1 MSPSQKYF
9 ILFALWSTFVYG
21 CSAKNTSV
29 EEVHGN
35 QPETNM
41 DEHQE
46 QLDPQNNSPKEQN
59 HDSSQT
65 TENFTV
71 PKPPPRLQN
80 NTEKLVKE
88 GILEE
93 LPSSIPVEQELLV
106 TFRTMYPNGCWMQ
119 SEPIHEIDTSK
130 KTITHTY
137 TTNYEGE
144 GRMCT
149 MGFKH
154 GGFQKPIVIDEIGI
168 YTGTIIVDEN
178 VRTTYTIEVTSN

>member
-1 MSPSQKYF
+1 MNPSQNTF
-9 ILFALWSTFVYG
+9 FRFALWSAFAYG
-21 CSAKNTSV
+21 CSAKNNSV
-29 EEVHGN
+29 EEIHSN
-35 QPETNM
+35 QPEPTV
-41 DEHQE
+41 EE
-46 QLDPQNNSPKEQN
+46 QQDNSPHEQN
-59 HDSSQT
+59 DDSSQT
-65 TENFTV
+65 TENSTA

-93 LPSSIPVEQELLV
+93 LPSSIVVDQELLV

-119 SEPIHEIDTSK
+119 SEPTHEIDTSK

-137 TTNYEGE
+137 TTNYEAE

-154 GGFQKPIVIDEIGI
+154 GGFQKSITIDEVGT
-168 YTGTIIVDEN
+168 YTGTIIVDDN
-178 VRTTYTIEVTSN
+178 IRTTYTIEVTSN